1 MKITPYICS
10 RNPARVRY
18 TEAQASERGLYLNL
32 KLWNRKKLLFMST
45 AIISIMV
52 CAMEAKGGRRPI
64 GSIELFIQSMLPDE
78 VTLPNGHV
86 LRRPEN
92 WI

>member
-10 RNPARVRY
+10 INPARVRY

-52 CAMEAKGGRRPI
+52 CATYVPLMF
-64 GSIELFIQSMLPDE
+64 S
-78 VTLPNGHV
+78 NG
-86 LRRPEN
+86 LN
-92 WI
+92 